1 MELLDVTSELRP
13 EWDAFVAAH
22 PRASHGHLSAQFELA
37 AATPGVQ
44 NVSLAVR
51 DGRALAG
58 VLPLFASS
66 HRQLKAVP
74 VRELTSGA
82 FFPAAPLV
90 SPKLQGKAETRVLD
104 LLHEGMAAR
113 AAALRADRVIVTHP
127 HVVDGQPSIVRFGYS
142 PLLHRGFSA
151 RHGVGLLVDLSKSAE
166 QLASDLRSGCRQ
178 SLAKAEA
185 AGVTVRAII
194 ERAEWMACHEL
205 NLQTLGALAYT
216 EGQMAVIWDA
226 FIAPGHAAAHLASV
240 NGTPV
245 AATVTI
251 YGNGSAYYWIGLNRR
266 PAPIVGAGHLT
277 LWTALLAARDR
288 GTPYF
293 ELGSLDFG
301 NPKNAGISQFKQSFG
316 GVPYQIVSAQLD
328 VTPVKSAALA
338 LGEAL
343 VAAAREYRRQH
354 APRPAAARPPTRGTA
369 PAGER
374 QTPAADRRSPP
385 ADPLP
390 ASERP
395 ARV

>member
-1 MELLDVTSELRP
+1 MELLDYTSDLRP

-22 PRASHGHLSAQFELA
+22 PRAAQGHLSAQFELA

-51 DGRALAG
+51 DGRALTG

-74 VRELTSGA
+74 VRELMSGA

-113 AAALRADRVIVTHP
+113 AAALHADRVIVTHP

-142 PLLHRGFSA
+142 PLLHRGFAA
-151 RHGVGLLVDLSKSAE
+151 RHGVGLLVDLSKSPE
-166 QLASDLRSGCRQ
+166 QLSSGLRSGCRQ
-178 SLAKAEA
+178 SLTKAEG
-185 AGVTVRAII
+185 AGVTVRVITD
-194 ERAEWMACHEL
+194 RAEWLACHEL

-216 EGQMAVIWDA
+216 ERQMAVIWDA
-226 FIAPGHAAAHLASV
+226 FIAQGHAAAHLGSV

-266 PAPIVGAGHLT
+266 PAPVVGAGHLT
-277 LWTALLAARDR
+277 LWTAMLAARDR

-316 GVPYQIVSAQLD
+316 GVPYQIISAQLD
-328 VTPVKSAALA
+328 VKPVKSAALA
-338 LGEAL
+338 LGEA
-343 VAAAREYRRQH
+343 VIAAAREYRRQQ
-354 APRPAAARPPTRGTA
+354 APRAAAAAAPP
-369 PAGER
+369 
-374 QTPAADRRSPP
+374 
-385 ADPLP
+385 DPLP
-390 ASERP
+390 ASGRP